1 MLLLAW
7 MLSVNYAYGQAS
19 TMASLPTLTR
29 IGQIRE
35 LTTEEAAR
43 GYPVRIRGV
52 VTYYNR
58 DPGDLFIQDST
69 AGIWIDPRETSLVF
83 HQGEFVE
90 VEGSTSFADLGP
102 VIQRPRFQNL
112 GEAPLPKPTRPTS
125 DELASGVLDSRWIE
139 LEGVVRSVSERDGG
153 LVLNVSSGAFECSVF
168 VLKYSSVPTEIVDG
182 QIRVR
187 GVFSGLYDP
196 RSERFIGFQVLTP
209 SWSDV
214 ELLKQPTQ
222 ALWLSPVRPLRM
234 FLKLTP
240 EGAFSHRLRVC
251 GVVTLQELGRFVCIR
266 DTEGALLVKT
276 TQPTPLKVGDLI
288 ESIGYPAL
296 GDYTVIMRDAIFRRV
311 GGGPAPGPVA
321 VNPEKMAPGS
331 HNAELVRLSARLLN
345 CTTRFGE
352 EVLELQAGPATFRAV
367 LNRGTSRS
375 ALSSLRGGSLLQL
388 NGVMIVVADENH
400 EPMGFEIRLRSPADV
415 VVLDQPSWW
424 TRGRALL
431 VLGLLAV
438 AVILALGWIT
448 ALRRRV
454 RRQTETIRREY
465 GRELALEEQYRDL
478 FENANDLIQCVD
490 PQGRLL
496 LVNPAWRRTL
506 GYSEAEVAS
515 LHILD
520 IVKPNYRELC
530 RGLFKRLMSGEKSVW
545 TEVEFI
551 AKNGESVVLE
561 GSSDCQFV
569 DGKPVSTRGIFR
581 NVTERKR
588 AQEAQRFL
596 ACIVESSDYA
606 IFGMTPDG
614 TIVSW
619 NAAAEALFGYSAGE
633 ILGKPVSTLVPP
645 ERHDEAGHI
654 IGRLKQGEKISHFET
669 TAMRKDGAR
678 LPVSLTVSPI
688 KSAAGEVMGAATIAH
703 DISERKR
710 AQEAQRFLACIAE
723 SSDYAIFGT
732 DPEGSIVSWNK
743 SSEALFGYASSEIL
757 GKHVSIIVP
766 VDRKDE
772 ASHILRR
779 ARLGEIVSHM
789 ETTRVRK
796 DGARLDISV
805 TVSPLNNSAGDFIG
819 TAAIAHDISQ
829 RKRAEWELRK
839 AKEDAEAANRAKSE
853 FLANMSHEI
862 RTPMNGVL
870 GMTEL
875 ALGTNLTTEQREYL
889 AMAKLSADRL
899 MTVIN
904 DILDFSKIEAGKLDL
919 DVAPICL
926 RESLA
931 KIAAPLALRAQLK
944 GLKLTWGVG
953 PEVPRDVVADS
964 TRLAQILGN
973 LLENAIK
980 FTSQGE
986 VELQVQLGR
995 QQADST
1001 VLHFSVRDTGIGIP
1015 LEKQKAIFEAFAQ
1028 ADSSTSRQFGG
1039 TGLGL
1044 TISAHLVEMMGGRIW
1059 VESQPGEGSR
1069 FHFTVQVGLVS
1080 NPARAFA
1087 SEESV
1092 ATDLGLQ
1099 DTGDTQ
1105 PEPTA
1110 GCNEC
1115 AEGAKLRVLVAED
1128 NPVNQMLVVRLLE
1141 KQGHSVF
1148 VAGTGRGALEAL
1160 GEHELDVVLMDV
1172 QMPDMDGFE
1181 ATAAIREREKGTTK
1195 HRPIIA
1201 MTAYAMRGDHER
1213 CLAAGMD
1220 GYISKPISGAA
1231 LTREID
1237 RVCTAYLEPVAACT
1251 TP

>member
-1 MLLLAW
+1 LHSSLLLLAW

-35 LTTEEAAR
+35 LTTEEAGR

-69 AGIWIDPRETSLVF
+69 AGIWIDPRETSFVF

-102 VIQRPRFQNL
+102 VIERPRFQSL
-112 GEAPLPKPTRPTS
+112 GEVPMPKPMRPTS
-125 DELASGVLDSRWIE
+125 DELASGGLDSRWIE
-139 LEGVVRSVSERDGG
+139 LDGVVRSVSERDGG

-168 VLKYSSVPTEIVDG
+168 VLKYSAVPIEIIDG
-182 QIRVR
+182 EIRVR

-196 RSERFIGFQVLTP
+196 RSKRFIGFQVLTP

-222 ALWLSPVRPLRM
+222 ASWLSPVRPLRM

-240 EGAFSHRLRVC
+240 EGAFSHRLRVR

-288 ESIGYPAL
+288 EAIGYPAL

-311 GGGPAPGPVA
+311 GGGPAPEPVA

-352 EVLELQAGPATFRAV
+352 EVLELQAGPATLRAV
-367 LNRGTSRS
+367 LNKGTNRS

-388 NGVMIVVADENH
+388 NGVVIVVADENH

-431 VLGLLAV
+431 VLGFLAV

-454 RRQTETIRREY
+454 RKQTEALRAKYE
-465 GRELALEEQYRDL
+465 RELALEEQYRDL
-478 FENANDLIQCVD
+478 FENAHDLIQCVD
-490 PQGRLL
+490 RQGRLL
-496 LVNPAWRRTL
+496 LVNPAWRKTL
-506 GYSEAEVAS
+506 GYSEAEVAG
-515 LHILD
+515 LRILD
-520 IVKPNYRELC
+520 IVKPDYREQC
-530 RGLFKRLMSGEKSVW
+530 RELFQRLMSGEKLGSI
-545 TEVEFI
+545 EVELVS
-551 AKNGESVVLE
+551 KSGETVMLE

-569 DGKPVSTRGIFR
+569 GGNLVSMRGIFR
-581 NVTERKR
+581 NVTERKH
-588 AQEAQRFL
+588 AEEAQRFL
-596 ACIVESSDYA
+596 ACIV
-606 IFGMTPDG
+606 
-614 TIVSW
+614 
-619 NAAAEALFGYSAGE
+619 
-633 ILGKPVSTLVPP
+633 
-645 ERHDEAGHI
+645 
-654 IGRLKQGEKISHFET
+654 
-669 TAMRKDGAR
+669 
-678 LPVSLTVSPI
+678 
-688 KSAAGEVMGAATIAH
+688 
-703 DISERKR
+703 
-710 AQEAQRFLACIAE
+710 E

-743 SSEALFGYASSEIL
+743 SSEALFGYSAGEIL
-757 GKHVSIIVP
+757 GKHVSTLFP
-766 VDRKDE
+766 PERQDE
-772 ASHILRR
+772 ASHIIG
-779 ARLGEIVSHM
+779 RLKQGEKISHF
-789 ETTRVRK
+789 ETTAMRK
-796 DGARLDISV
+796 DGARRPVSL
-805 TVSPLNNSAGDFIG
+805 TVSPIKSAAGEVMG
-819 TAAIAHDISQ
+819 AATIAHDISQ
-829 RKRAEWELRK
+829 RKRAELELQK

-875 ALGTNLTTEQREYL
+875 ALNTDLTAEQREYL
-889 AMAKLSADRL
+889 EMAELSADRM

-919 DVAPICL
+919 DPTPFCV

-931 KIAAPLALRAQLK
+931 NIIAPPSLRAQLK
-944 GLKLTWGVG
+944 GLKLTWSVC
-953 PEVPRDVVADS
+953 PEVPEEVVADP

-986 VELQVQLGR
+986 IELQVELGR
-995 QQADST
+995 QQANGA
-1001 VLHFSVRDTGIGIP
+1001 VLHFWVRDTGIGIP
-1015 LEKQKAIFEAFAQ
+1015 REKQKSIFEAFAQ
-1028 ADSSTSRQFGG
+1028 GDSSTSRKFGG

-1044 TISAHLVEMMGGRIW
+1044 TISARLVEMMGGRIW

-1069 FHFTVQVGLVS
+1069 FHFTVQVGLA
-1080 NPARAFA
+1080 PKPLRECR

-1092 ATDLGLQ
+1092 ATAHRRTDRGEA
-1099 DTGDTQ
+1099 
-1105 PEPTA
+1105 PRTA
-1110 GCNEC
+1110 AGSLVE
-1115 AEGAKLRVLVAED
+1115 EGPKLRILVAED
-1128 NPVNQMLVVRLLE
+1128 NAVNQKLVARLLE
-1141 KQGHSVF
+1141 KQGHSVI
-1148 VAGTGRGALEAL
+1148 AAETGRAVLQVL
-1160 GEHELDVVLMDV
+1160 DEHAVDVVLMDV

-1181 ATAAIREREKGTTK
+1181 ATAAIREREKGTTR

-1201 MTAYAMRGDHER
+1201 MTAYAMRGDREK

-1220 GYISKPISGAA
+1220 GYVSKPLSGAA
-1231 LTREID
+1231 LAKEID
-1237 RVCTAYLEPVAACT
+1237 RVCAASSEPVAVCT